1 MLWSASLVASRRGQT
16 PSNHSMSAPAE
27 PWWTPQ
33 AVDPRSWYS
42 TLYPN
47 AKHEYPSR
55 FESGPNSSWHRCY
68 SPVVAPP
75 NSVCES
81 PEGECVRIS
90 KLEQGQLRR
99 GGCFLIHGVHRLVAP
114 LELPCPIRLL
124 GQNGELGPA
133 VLSGGVHLHSWAD
146 HTQGGERL
154 LISAPLEPRSVR
166 QLFLGSRHAERGQL
180 TRLSRGEQ
188 NLFGPPERFG
198 RKRSADRTF
207 ELKPT
212 AFGYTAPP
220 AFCEWAKRE
229 PGGGAHLE
237 AVYSS
242 SSRLK
247 GGAVLLVPRLAAPA
261 AWDTGLRIWPAQP
274 RRSEGAP
281 RPPRPQRLRAGAPFS
296 VCPRRRGDYEV
307 TAF

>member
-1 MLWSASLVASRRGQT
+1 
-16 PSNHSMSAPAE
+16 MSAPAE

-154 LISAPLEPRSVR
+154 LVSAPLEPRSVR

-261 AWDTGLRIWPAQP
+261 AWDTGLPIWPAQP

>member
-1 MLWSASLVASRRGQT
+1 
-16 PSNHSMSAPAE
+16 MSSPVE

-33 AVDPRSWYS
+33 PVDPRSWYS
-42 TLYPN
+42 TLHPS

-68 SPVVAPP
+68 SPVDVP
-75 NSVCES
+75 NSGCES

-99 GGCFLIHGVHRLVAP
+99 GGCFLIHGVHRLDAP
-114 LELPCPIRLL
+114 LELPCPIRLV

-133 VLSGGVHLHSWAD
+133 VLSGGVHLHSWAK
-146 HTQGGERL
+146 HSQGGEHF

-188 NLFGPPERFG
+188 HLFGPPKLTG
-198 RKRSADRTF
+198 QKRSADRTF

-220 AFCEWAKRE
+220 AFCEWATRE
-229 PGGGAHLE
+229 PGGGGHLE

-242 SSRLK
+242 RPWSEGRC
-247 GGAVLLVPRLAAPA
+247 AVLRVQS
-261 AWDTGLRIWPAQP
+261 D
-274 RRSEGAP
+274 GASC
-281 RPPRPQRLRAGAPFS
+281 A
-296 VCPRRRGDYEV
+296 VRRGLDLVEQG
-307 TAF
+307 